1 MRFTPLP
8 LEGAY
13 RLDLERKGDSRGF
26 FARLFCEEEF
36 AGHGLSTD
44 WPQCNVSHSAAKG
57 TVRGMHFQ
65 RPPEADAKLV
75 KCMQGAVF
83 DVIVDLRQGSPT
95 YGSWTSVTLTAEGGE
110 MIYVPEGFAHGF
122 QTLTDGAELLYFHSK
137 SYSPQHEGGLLF
149 SDPDVGIV
157 WSLEIGTLS
166 DRDKS
171 LPPLSQVEPIS

>member
-1 MRFTPLP
+1 MKFTPLP

-36 AGHGLSTD
+36 ATHGLSKD
-44 WPQCNVSHSAAKG
+44 WSQCNVSHSAVKG

-65 RPPEADAKLV
+65 RPPGADAKLV

-95 YGSWTSVTLTAEGGE
+95 YGHWASVTLTAEGGE

-137 SYSPQHEGGLLF
+137 IYSPQHEGGLLF
-149 SDPDVGIV
+149 SDPDVGID
-157 WSLEIGTLS
+157 WPMEIGTLS

-171 LPPLSQVEPIS
+171 LPPLSQVEPIA

>member
-1 MRFTPLP
+1 MKFTPLP

-36 AGHGLSTD
+36 AGHGLPKD
-44 WPQCNVSHSAAKG
+44 WSQCNVSHSAAKG
-57 TVRGMHFQ
+57 TVRGLHFQ
-65 RPPEADAKLV
+65 RPPRADAKLV

-83 DVIVDLRQGSPT
+83 DVIVDLRQGSQT
-95 YGSWTSVTLTAEGGE
+95 YGRWTSVTLTAQGGE
-110 MIYVPEGFAHGF
+110 MIYIPEGFAHGF
-122 QTLTDGAELLYFHSK
+122 QTLTDDADLLYFHSK

-149 SDPDVGIV
+149 NDRDLGIV
-157 WSLEIGTLS
+157 WPLEIGTLS

-171 LPPLSQVEPIS
+171 LPPLSQVEPI

>member
-1 MRFTPLP
+1 MKFTPLP

-36 AGHGLSTD
+36 AAHGLSKD
-44 WPQCNVSHSAAKG
+44 WSQCNVSHSAVKG

-65 RPPEADAKLV
+65 RPPGADAKLV

-95 YGSWTSVTLTAEGGE
+95 YGGWTSVTLTAEGGE

-149 SDPDVGIV
+149 SDPDVGID
-157 WSLEIGTLS
+157 WPLEIGTLS

-171 LPPLSQVEPIS
+171 LPPLSQVEPIA

>member
-1 MRFTPLP
+1 MKFTPLP

-36 AGHGLSTD
+36 ADHGLSTD
-44 WPQCNVSHSAAKG
+44 WSQCNVSHSAAKG

-95 YGSWTSVTLTAEGGE
+95 YGSWTSVTLSAVGGE

-122 QTLTDGAELLYFHSK
+122 QTLTDDAELLYFHSK

-149 SDPDVGIV
+149 SDRDVGIV
-157 WSLEIGTLS
+157 WPLEIGTLS